1 MSRDITPFGLRM
13 PSDLKARIDAAAE
26 SNGRSINAECV
37 ARLQE
42 SFEAREDTAAI
53 PIGVLLETIIERLGA
68 RVQIVIA
75 KEVAEHEGLKSDSY
89 KA

>member
-13 PSDLKARIDAAAE
+13 PSDLKARVDAAAE

-42 SFEAREDTAAI
+42 SFEARVDIATL
-53 PIGVLLETIIERLGA
+53 PVGVLLDEIIQRLGA

-75 KEVAEHEGLKSDSY
+75 QDVAEQEGIRTNP
-89 KA
+89 

>member
-13 PSDLKARIDAAAE
+13 PSDLKARVDAAAE

-42 SFEAREDTAAI
+42 SFEARADLTAL
-53 PIGVLLETIIERLGA
+53 PVGVLLDEIIQRLGA

-75 KEVAEHEGLKSDSY
+75 KEVAVQEGIDRE
-89 KA
+89 

>member
-13 PSDLKARIDAAAE
+13 PSDLKARVDAAAE

-42 SFEAREDTAAI
+42 SFEARADIAAL
-53 PIGVLLETIIERLGA
+53 PVGVLLDEIIQRLGA

-75 KEVAEHEGLKSDSY
+75 KEVAVQEGIDRENS
-89 KA
+89 

>member
-1 MSRDITPFGLRM
+1 M
-13 PSDLKARIDAAAE
+13 PSDLKARVDAAAE

-42 SFEAREDTAAI
+42 SFEARVDIATL
-53 PIGVLLETIIERLGA
+53 PVGVLLDEIIQRLGA

-75 KEVAEHEGLKSDSY
+75 QDVAEQEGIRTNP
-89 KA
+89 

>member
-13 PSDLKARIDAAAE
+13 PSDLKARVDAAAE

-42 SFEAREDTAAI
+42 SFEARADISTL
-53 PIGVLLETIIERLGA
+53 PVGVLLDEIIQRLGA

-75 KEVAEHEGLKSDSY
+75 KEIAMQEGIDRENR
-89 KA
+89 

>member
-13 PSDLKARIDAAAE
+13 PSDLKARVDAAAE

-42 SFEAREDTAAI
+42 SFEARADISAL
-53 PIGVLLETIIERLGA
+53 PVGVLLDEIIQRLGA

-75 KEVAEHEGLKSDSY
+75 KEVAVQEGIDHE
-89 KA
+89 

>member
-13 PSDLKARIDAAAE
+13 PSDLKARVDAAAE

-42 SFEAREDTAAI
+42 SFEARADIATL
-53 PIGVLLETIIERLGA
+53 PVGVLLDEIIQRLGA
-68 RVQIVIA
+68 RVQIVITQD
-75 KEVAEHEGLKSDSY
+75 VAEQEGIRTNP
-89 KA
+89 

>member
-13 PSDLKARIDAAAE
+13 PSDLKARVDAAAE

-42 SFEAREDTAAI
+42 SFEARADIATLPVGI
-53 PIGVLLETIIERLGA
+53 LLDEIIQRLGA

-75 KEVAEHEGLKSDSY
+75 KEIAVQEGIDRDNS
-89 KA
+89 

>member
-13 PSDLKARIDAAAE
+13 PSDLKARVDAAAE

-42 SFEAREDTAAI
+42 SFEARVNITGL
-53 PIGVLLETIIERLGA
+53 PVGVLLDEIIQRLGA
-68 RVQIVIA
+68 RIQIVIA
-75 KEVAEHEGLKSDSY
+75 KDIAEREGIDRESN
-89 KA
+89 

>member
-13 PSDLKARIDAAAE
+13 PSDLKARVDAAAE

-42 SFEAREDTAAI
+42 SFEARADIAAL
-53 PIGVLLETIIERLGA
+53 PVGVLLDEIIQRLGA
-68 RVQIVIA
+68 RVQIVVSP
-75 KEVAEHEGLKSDSY
+75 EVAQQEGLHLNPP
-89 KA
+89 A

>member
-13 PSDLKARIDAAAE
+13 PSDLKARVDAAAE

-42 SFEAREDTAAI
+42 SFEARADIAAL
-53 PIGVLLETIIERLGA
+53 PVGVLLDEIIQRLGA
-68 RVQIVIA
+68 RVQIVVSP
-75 KEVAEHEGLKSDSY
+75 EVAQQEGLNLSPP
-89 KA
+89 A

>member
-13 PSDLKARIDAAAE
+13 PSDLKARVDAAAE

-42 SFEAREDTAAI
+42 SFEARADIAAL
-53 PIGVLLETIIERLGA
+53 PVGVLLDEIIQRLGA
-68 RVQIVIA
+68 RVQIVVSP
-75 KEVAEHEGLKSDSY
+75 EVAQQEGLNLGPP
-89 KA
+89 A

>member
-13 PSDLKARIDAAAE
+13 PSELKARVDAAAE

-42 SFEAREDTAAI
+42 SFEARTDIAAL
-53 PIGVLLETIIERLGA
+53 PVGVLLDEIIQRLGA
-68 RVQIVIA
+68 RVQIVVSP
-75 KEVAEHEGLKSDSY
+75 EVAQQEGLNRSPPP
-89 KA
+89 